1 MADIFIS
8 YKREEAGQAG
18 RLAHVLEQ
26 FGYSVWWDVA
36 LLSGDEYR
44 DVIAE
49 MIDKCAAVIVLWSPL
64 AVRSTFVR
72 SEASY
77 AQRQDKLLP
86 GMLKLCSV
94 GLQSVCCRL
103 TQQVECTEQSV
114 PSKILHELD

>member
-86 GMLKLCSV
+86 AMLEACHLPLGV
-94 GLQSVCCRL
+94 AIDQSAVIHKTAPDFHL
-103 TQQVECTEQSV
+103 VEG
-114 PSKILHELD
+114 PGYEL